1 MAVGGGRGGRGHRV
15 RRCWAGTPGN
25 GVAEEA
31 GVRESKRGLCMLL
44 ILERE
49 REREREIR
57 VKMRS
62 KEVKVAIRT
71 TLALPWMSGCQAGQI
86 AFILVSLTVQLWN

>member
-44 ILERE
+44 IL
-49 REREREIR
+49 
-57 VKMRS
+57 
-62 KEVKVAIRT
+62 
-71 TLALPWMSGCQAGQI
+71 G
-86 AFILVSLTVQLWN
+86 